1 MSGGVRLF
9 ATFVLANALG
19 AVVAATP
26 STQSDSVLNF
36 SAAELRRIQRL
47 GPWPPG
53 SPSDP
58 GNRLSGHPQAIAL
71 GQLLF
76 FNSRLSPQ
84 GDMSCATCHN
94 PSQAFAD
101 ARPRATGREPL
112 ERNTPSLWNA
122 GFERWHG
129 WDGAADSAWSQAI
142 RALTN
147 PREMAS
153 TAEHVTRA
161 IAGDVEL
168 TCRWRKLFGSDAAVD
183 PQRTLVNAAKV
194 LGAFSTS
201 LVSAVTPFDDF
212 RDALAA
218 GNAARAAR
226 YPLAAQRGLQL
237 FVGRGQCVLCH
248 SGPLF
253 SNGEFG
259 DIGMPFFVRPGEV
272 DPGRHGG
279 IQALQ
284 ASAYNLLS
292 QWADRLAS
300 EKNSPP
306 TTHDG
311 AIKTR
316 HVELQHRNF
325 GEFKVPSL
333 RNVAHTAPYM
343 HDGQL
348 ATLEQVV
355 QHYSTLNV
363 ERLHADGEQILKPLA
378 LNPTERAD
386 LLAFLDSLSDS
397 RASQWQPKRLAACK

>member
-1 MSGGVRLF
+1 
-9 ATFVLANALG
+9 
-19 AVVAATP
+19 
-26 STQSDSVLNF
+26 
-36 SAAELRRIQRL
+36 
-47 GPWPPG
+47 
-53 SPSDP
+53 
-58 GNRLSGHPQAIAL
+58 
-71 GQLLF
+71 
-76 FNSRLSPQ
+76 
-84 GDMSCATCHN
+84 
-94 PSQAFAD
+94 
-101 ARPRATGREPL
+101 
-112 ERNTPSLWNA
+112 
-122 GFERWHG
+122 
-129 WDGAADSAWSQAI
+129 
-142 RALTN
+142 
-147 PREMAS
+147 
-153 TAEHVTRA
+153 
-161 IAGDVEL
+161 
-168 TCRWRKLFGSDAAVD
+168 
-183 PQRTLVNAAKV
+183 
-194 LGAFSTS
+194 
-201 LVSAVTPFDDF
+201 
-212 RDALAA
+212 
-218 GNAARAAR
+218 
-226 YPLAAQRGLQL
+226 
-237 FVGRGQCVLCH
+237 
-248 SGPLF
+248 
-253 SNGEFG
+253 
-259 DIGMPFFVRPGEV
+259 MPFFVRPGEV

-292 QWADRLAS
+292 QWADRPAS

-348 ATLEQVV
+348 ATLEHVV